1 LIAHLAA
8 FAGRKLHRARGYS
21 LFRYCTEEL
30 SLSEHAAFNRMAA
43 ARAGR
48 SFPLVLDLLAEG
60 AVNLATVRLLAPHL
74 TRENHERLLAEAR
87 GRSKREVQVIVAR
100 IAPQADVRASVRKL
114 PAPRPATAGAELITI
129 ASMRPSS
136 DEAPALS
143 SATPG
148 VVASVAAGAPAQ
160 PTLQTTA
167 PRPVVTPLSPE
178 RYRIQFT
185 VGKETQDKLR
195 QVQDLLRREIP
206 DGDPGAIFDR
216 ALTLL
221 LEDVARK
228 KLAATP
234 KPRPSRG
241 STPGSRHVPA
251 AVKRKVWIRDHAQC
265 AFVSPAGRRCRERA
279 FLEFHHVD
287 AYALGGEATVDNI
300 SLRCR
305 EHNAYEAELLFG
317 PWDPAAV
324 REMPAAYS
332 TWSGAT
338 RRKAQRTVPDSPRGE
353 LRGSADPAAASL
365 LPRRLARR
373 SGGGAEQFGN
383 VLGALAQRLEE
394 PPC

>member
-1 LIAHLAA
+1 
-8 FAGRKLHRARGYS
+8 
-21 LFRYCTEEL
+21 
-30 SLSEHAAFNRMAA
+30 
-43 ARAGR
+43 
-48 SFPLVLDLLAEG
+48 
-60 AVNLATVRLLAPHL
+60 
-74 TRENHERLLAEAR
+74 
-87 GRSKREVQVIVAR
+87 
-100 IAPQADVRASVRKL
+100 
-114 PAPRPATAGAELITI
+114 
-129 ASMRPSS
+129 
-136 DEAPALS
+136 
-143 SATPG
+143 
-148 VVASVAAGAPAQ
+148 
-160 PTLQTTA
+160 
-167 PRPVVTPLSPE
+167 VVTPLSPE